1 MLMTERK
8 AITLILEQLMDEE
21 RDLKNYYRAEK
32 ARIENQKNDL
42 LNRLERL
49 DNLEREAVD
58 SEGILQSMAQTA
70 DKLAELL
77 PPVPAA
83 DMIERAAQIVA
94 KEAIESG
101 AEIKGS
107 AQVAAE
113 KEEEK
118 AAVFKEEAEAIKP
131 VRQAEKKDTT
141 LPAGM
146 YLLEKIVEIINESKT
161 KAMSAKEIKAALGKK
176 HGWKMDKF
184 SNAFHYAKNTYPNV
198 LKKQGMFYTVR
209 NQNAERAAKQVEWAD
224 RIKTQGAPNDRRGT
238 EGKIQENQKA

>member
-58 SEGILQSMAQTA
+58 TEGILQSMAATA

-77 PPVPAA
+77 PAVPAE
-83 DMIERAAQIVA
+83 DMIERAAQLVA
-94 KEAIESG
+94 AEAIESG

-107 AQVAAE
+107 EQIQAE

-118 AAVFKEEAEAIKP
+118 KDLVKKEAAAIKP
-131 VRQAEKKDTT
+131 VRAAEIKDDT
-141 LPAGM
+141 LPGGQ
-146 YLLEKIVEIINESKT
+146 YLLEKIEEVIRESKL
-161 KAMSAKEIKAALGKK
+161 KAMTAKDIKAALSKK
-176 HGWKMDKF
+176 YGWKMDKF
-184 SNAFHYAKNTYPNV
+184 NGSFGYV
-198 LKKQGMFYTVR
+198 KKTFPDRLIKRGMFYSLK
-209 NQNAERAAKQVEWAD
+209 EAAASNKPKD
-224 RIKTQGAPNDRRGT
+224 QGATNENDRQGT
-238 EGKIQENQKA
+238 RSQIQENKEAPPIF